1 MALRIPLIQKNPEK
15 NFQKYLGLVRT
26 FTNSPLAIINNEQL
40 FEDAILKL
48 SQLYFK
54 DEISDRLKRVADYVT
69 KPISVD
75 YFIED

>member
-15 NFQKYLGLVRT
+15 IFQKYLGLVRT
-26 FTNSPLAIINNEQL
+26 FTNFPLAIINNEQL
-40 FEDAILKL
+40 FEDAVFKL

-69 KPISVD
+69 KPIPVD